1 MTHFRFSAALFG
13 LLGGL
18 VFACHLSADEGP
30 AIRFSRDISPLLSA
44 NCFQCHG
51 PDAEHRAA
59 DLRLDQEEGV
69 AAMFG
74 GGDLAQSEA
83 WARITSS
90 DPDLQMPPPEAH
102 KELKPEEI
110 ALIKR
115 WIEQGAV
122 WEGYWAF
129 IPPTQAEVP
138 KLQDESKVHNP
149 IDAFIQARLEMEGL
163 APSEEADR
171 ERLLRRVTLDLTGL
185 PPTIAEI
192 DAFLAD
198 ESPDAYEKVVDRLLR
213 SPHYGE
219 RMTLMWLDA
228 ARYGDSSVFHAD
240 GPRHMWPWR
249 DWVIKAYNDNKPFDQ
264 FTVEQLAGDLLPDST
279 VEQKVATGFLRN
291 NPTTDEGGAIA
302 EEYRIAYAVDR
313 VRTTS
318 MIWLGLTMECAQCHD
333 HKYDPITQ
341 EEYYRFFAYFNQAS
355 DPGMQTRN
363 GNQSPVVDIFDEAS
377 LAKAAQLKA
386 ELPQWEE
393 KRNARRTEA
402 QSDFHSW
409 AVEAAANAKDQPLL
423 PGNALVHLPLDVEQG
438 AEVEATISGK
448 ADKAKVHGSATWV
461 EGKHGKAFKLD
472 GGNFIDVGDVASFER
487 DEAFSYGAW
496 IKPEANASGA
506 PIARM
511 DDGQAHRGF
520 DLYTAGGRVA
530 VHIINTWPSNALKV
544 TTKNQLKPDQ
554 WQHVFAT
561 YDGSSKAA
569 GIKIYFDGVEQEWDI
584 EQDQLSETIRTDRP
598 LYIGRRNPGSP
609 FKGEIDEVRLYD
621 RLLSETDVQA
631 LAGSDPIGPLLA
643 KGMEAWTDEEKA
655 SLESHYLNTHDQP
668 YQEISQQL
676 AKLKSEIAAAEKP
689 ISDVMVMKD
698 VDTPRMTYVLERGSY
713 DAPNKDR
720 PVEPGTPTVLPPLP
734 EGAPA
739 NRLALAQWLVRDDHP
754 LTARVT
760 VNRYWYMLFG
770 TGLVP
775 TVEDFGAQGEWP
787 SHPELLDYLAVDF
800 VENGWDIKRLLKQMV
815 MSHTY
820 RQTSRITPQL
830 QQQDPENRLLARGA
844 RFRLQGE
851 FIRDN
856 ALAASGLLVDEIG
869 HASVKPYQPP
879 GLWNEVSL
887 SGERF
892 VQDKGEKLYRRSMY
906 TYWKRSAPAPA
917 MTIFDAPSRE
927 TCVLRR
933 SRTNTPL
940 QALVTLNDPQFVEA
954 ARALAQRVTQ
964 DGGQSLESQI
974 TYAYRLATGVTP
986 RPTAVAALKSA
997 YEEELAVFQAEPDR
1011 AKQLLA
1017 IGESPRDETIDAAH
1031 HAALTVVCSM
1041 ILNLDALITRG

>member
-1 MTHFRFSAALFG
+1 
-13 LLGGL
+13 
-18 VFACHLSADEGP
+18 
-30 AIRFSRDISPLLSA
+30 
-44 NCFQCHG
+44 
-51 PDAEHRAA
+51 
-59 DLRLDQEEGV
+59 
-69 AAMFG
+69 
-74 GGDLAQSEA
+74 
-83 WARITSS
+83 
-90 DPDLQMPPPEAH
+90 
-102 KELKPEEI
+102 
-110 ALIKR
+110 
-115 WIEQGAV
+115 
-122 WEGYWAF
+122 
-129 IPPTQAEVP
+129 
-138 KLQDESKVHNP
+138 
-149 IDAFIQARLEMEGL
+149 
-163 APSEEADR
+163 
-171 ERLLRRVTLDLTGL
+171 
-185 PPTIAEI
+185 
-192 DAFLAD
+192 
-198 ESPDAYEKVVDRLLR
+198 
-213 SPHYGE
+213 
-219 RMTLMWLDA
+219 
-228 ARYGDSSVFHAD
+228 
-240 GPRHMWPWR
+240 
-249 DWVIKAYNDNKPFDQ
+249 
-264 FTVEQLAGDLLPDST
+264 
-279 VEQKVATGFLRN
+279 
-291 NPTTDEGGAIA
+291 
-302 EEYRIAYAVDR
+302 
-313 VRTTS
+313 
-318 MIWLGLTMECAQCHD
+318 
-333 HKYDPITQ
+333 
-341 EEYYRFFAYFNQAS
+341 
-355 DPGMQTRN
+355 
-363 GNQSPVVDIFDEAS
+363 
-377 LAKAAQLKA
+377 
-386 ELPQWEE
+386 
-393 KRNARRTEA
+393 
-402 QSDFHSW
+402 
-409 AVEAAANAKDQPLL
+409 
-423 PGNALVHLPLDVEQG
+423 
-438 AEVEATISGK
+438 
-448 ADKAKVHGSATWV
+448 
-461 EGKHGKAFKLD
+461 
-472 GGNFIDVGDVASFER
+472 
-487 DEAFSYGAW
+487 
-496 IKPEANASGA
+496 GA

-511 DDGQAHRGF
+511 DDGQAYRGF
-520 DLYTAGGRVA
+520 DLYTAGGKVA

-544 TTKNQLKPDQ
+544 TTKTQLKPDQ

-561 YDGSSKAA
+561 YDGCSKAA

-584 EQDQLSETIRTDRP
+584 EQDRLSETIRTDKP

-609 FKGEIDEVRLYD
+609 FKGEVDEVRVYD

-643 KGMEAWTDEEKA
+643 KGIEAWTDEEKA
-655 SLESHYLNTHDQP
+655 SLENHYLNAHDQP
-668 YQEISQQL
+668 YQELSQQL

-689 ISDVMVMKD
+689 VSDVMVMKD

-713 DAPNKDR
+713 DAPNKER
-720 PVEPGTPTVLPPLP
+720 PVQPGTPSVLPPLP
-734 EGAPA
+734 EDAPA

-800 VENGWDIKRLLKQMV
+800 VESGWDVKRLIKQMV

-820 RQTSRITPQL
+820 RQTSRITPEL
-830 QQQDPENRLLARGA
+830 RQQDPENRLLARGA

-869 HASVKPYQPP
+869 HVSVKPYQPP

-954 ARALAQRVTQ
+954 ARALAQRITQ